1 MARPLPVS
9 RSAPPATPLGFWQK
23 AVYGFGDMIIAI
35 RMTAFQYYLLPLY
48 TDVVMLPPLLAGV
61 GKMLGF
67 LWDGVNDPV
76 SGYLSDRTRSRLGR
90 RRPFLLGTAVPLGIA
105 FGCLWSPPPS
115 LGTRAGF
122 VFMVLALMIYDTFY
136 SLYSTPYMALG
147 AELSRDYHERT
158 KISASRSFFHVV
170 GLLLGGVVPGAVLA
184 GYPDAPATGFAV
196 AGVGLGAFMI
206 VVALTT
212 GAFIR
217 EVPPPEALKRRS
229 LGAFVDGL
237 RVTLRNRPFRIL
249 ISTFA
254 FILLAGGLSQTLV
267 PYAFTY
273 WLGMPSATSKVILV
287 YLTASVLSL
296 PLWTRLAGRFGK
308 DVALKLCM
316 AWATLVLLS
325 LPFALA
331 PGMGRPRLVAFLLLA
346 GLGNGGWA
354 VLPVAI
360 TADIVD
366 HDELDT
372 DERREGAYFGVWTL
386 VMKLSTALSSGIVG
400 LALQLLGYVPN
411 QPQTATTIFGIR
423 MLYGPVPAACMVAA
437 LVLFWHFP
445 LTRERH
451 RAVQEALAARRRE

>member
-1 MARPLPVS
+1 MASPLRAV
-9 RSAPPATPLGFWQK
+9 PPSPASPRLTFAQK
-23 AVYGFGDMIIAI
+23 VGYGIGDMIVAI

-48 TDVVMLPPLLAGV
+48 TDVVLLPPALAGL

-90 RRPFLLGTAVPLGIA
+90 RRPFLLGTAVPLGVA
-105 FGCLWSPPPS
+105 FGLLWSPSPS

-122 VFMVLALMIYDTFY
+122 LFMVLALMLFDTFY

-158 KISASRSFFHVV
+158 QISASRSFFHVL
-170 GLLLGGVVPGAVLA
+170 GLFLGGVVPGVVLGRHA
-184 GYPDAPATGFAV
+184 DARATGYAV
-196 AGVGLGAFMI
+196 AGVGLAAFMT
-206 VVALTT
+206 VVAFVT
-212 GAFIR
+212 GSLIR
-217 EVPPPEALKRRS
+217 ERASAEAPTGRS
-229 LGAFVDGL
+229 FGAFVAGL
-237 RVTLRNRPFRIL
+237 RITLRNRPFRIL

-273 WLGMPSATSKVILV
+273 WLGMPNATSKVIFV
-287 YLTASVLSL
+287 YLSASVLSL

-308 DVALKLCM
+308 DSALKLCM

-325 LPFALA
+325 LPYALV
-331 PGMGRPRLVAFLLLA
+331 PGMSRVRLVTFLLLA

-360 TADIVD
+360 TADVVD
-366 HDELDT
+366 YDELDT
-372 DERREGAYFGVWTL
+372 RERREGAYFGVWTL
-386 VMKLSTALSSGIVG
+386 VMKLSTALASGIVG

-411 QPQTATTIFGIR
+411 QPQTPATILGIR
-423 MLYGPVPAACMVAA
+423 MLYGPLPATCMMIA
-437 LVLFWHFP
+437 LMLFWRFP

-451 RAVQEALAARRRE
+451 GEIQAALAARGG

>member
-1 MARPLPVS
+1 MAA
-9 RSAPPATPLGFWQK
+9 APPLGTRQK
-23 AVYGFGDMIIAI
+23 VVYGFGDLIIGI

-90 RRPFLLGTAVPLGIA
+90 RRPFLLATAVPLGIA
-105 FGCLWSPPPS
+105 FGFLWSPSPT

-122 VFMVLALMIYDTFY
+122 LFMVLALMAYDTCY

-147 AELSRDYHERT
+147 AELSYDYHERT
-158 KISASRSFFHVV
+158 QISASRSFFHVL
-170 GLLLGGVVPGAVLA
+170 GLLLGGVLPGFVIARY
-184 GYPDAPATGFAV
+184 GDARATGYAV
-196 AGVGLGAFMI
+196 AGVGLGALMT
-206 VVALTT
+206 VVALVT
-212 GAFIR
+212 GALIR
-217 EVPPPEALKRRS
+217 EAPPGAGLKRRS

-237 RVTLRNRPFRIL
+237 RTTLRNRPFRIL

-267 PYAFTY
+267 PYAFSY
-273 WLGMPSATSKVILV
+273 WLGMPNATSKVILV
-287 YLTASVLSL
+287 YLTASVASL

-308 DVALKLCM
+308 DTALKLCM
-316 AWATLVLLS
+316 GWATLVLLS
-325 LPFALA
+325 LPYALA
-331 PGMGRPRLVAFLLLA
+331 PGMSRVRLVTFLLLA

-360 TADIVD
+360 TADVVD

-386 VMKLSTALSSGIVG
+386 VMKLSTALASGIVG
-400 LALQLLGYVPN
+400 LALQLFGYVPN
-411 QPQTATTIFGIR
+411 QPQTASTILGIR
-423 MLYGPVPAACMVAA
+423 MLYGPVPAACMLTA
-437 LVLFWHFP
+437 LVLFWRFP

-451 RAVQEALAARRRE
+451 REVQDALAARRSG